1 MSFGRLPAAQPA
13 RAIGDINVTPL
24 VDVVLVLLVIF
35 IVAAPL
41 MARQMALE
49 LPPAKAATPAP
60 TAAPVVTLEFD
71 ARSGLRWNGEPLPEA
86 ALPDRLREAAQRDP
100 ATELQ
105 LRADA
110 SVPYGRVLALIAA
123 AQAAGLRRVGF
134 TARQA
139 ASPR

>member
-1 MSFGRLPAAQPA
+1 MSFGRLGGA
-13 RAIGDINVTPL
+13 RSSRALGDINVTPL

-49 LPPAKAATPAP
+49 LPREQAATPA
-60 TAAPVVTLEFD
+60 TAAAPVITLELD
-71 ARSGLRWNGEPLPEA
+71 TRSGLRWNGEPLPEA
-86 ALPDRLREAAQRDP
+86 ALPDRLRQAAQRDP
-100 ATELQ
+100 STELQ

-110 SVPYGRVLALIAA
+110 SVPYGRVLALIGA

-134 TARQA
+134 TASGP
-139 ASPR
+139 ASVR

>member
-1 MSFGRLPAAQPA
+1 MSFGRLGGARSP
-13 RAIGDINVTPL
+13 RAIGDINITPL

-49 LPPAKAATPAP
+49 LPPVKATTPAP
-60 TAAPVVTLEFD
+60 AAAPVVTLEFD
-71 ARSGLRWNGEPLPEA
+71 TRSGLRWNGETLPEA

-110 SVPYGRVLALIAA
+110 SVPYGRVLALIGA

-134 TARQA
+134 TARQP

>member
-1 MSFGRLPAAQPA
+1 MSFGRLGGA
-13 RAIGDINVTPL
+13 RPPRPIGEINLTPL
-24 VDVVLVLLVIF
+24 VDVVLVLLMIF

-60 TAAPVVTLEFD
+60 TPAPVVTLELD
-71 ARSGLRWNGEPLPEA
+71 ARSGLRWNGEALPEA

-105 LRADA
+105 LRADTSA
-110 SVPYGRVLALIAA
+110 PYGQVLALIGA

-134 TARQA
+134 AARGA
-139 ASPR
+139 ASAH